1 MPAETELK
9 YAPPADFSADRL
21 FSLPEIAPHLGE
33 IKEFAMKTD
42 YLDTPFSD
50 AKARGITLRR
60 RFENGKSILYAKT
73 SRLRSNEL
81 SIRGEWSVESGDI
94 ANAAKI
100 LCAVGAPTNE
110 LVGLQ
115 LEVCGKVVFTR
126 HEALLTLPAFS
137 ASLSYDEG
145 TFGESVP
152 FSEIELELV
161 SGDTDELLRFGRD
174 LSQKYNFSPEPS
186 SKYARAI
193 LHTTKQNFVEF
204 P

>member
-9 YAPPADFSADRL
+9 YAPPADFLAEDL
-21 FSLPEIAPHLGE
+21 FSLPEIAPYIGDVKTLT
-33 IKEFAMKTD
+33 MQTD

-50 AKARGITLRR
+50 AKSRGITLRR
-60 RFENGKSILYAKT
+60 RYENGKSILYAKT

-94 ANAAKI
+94 ANAAKL
-100 LCAVGAPTNE
+100 LCAVGAPTKE
-110 LVGLQ
+110 LVGLP
-115 LEVCGKVVFTR
+115 LEVCGKVAFTR
-126 HEALLTLPAFS
+126 YEACLTLPEFS
-137 ASLSYDEG
+137 ASLSFDEG

-161 SGDTDELLRFGRD
+161 SGDTDELLRFGRE
-174 LSQKYNFSPEPS
+174 LSMKYAFKAETA

-193 LHTTKQNFVEF
+193 LYTTK
-204 P
+204 